1 MKLSPLSAALLGA
14 SGAAAQLKQIT
25 DYGPAIKSAAR
36 MFVYE
41 PAGLPEKPAV
51 LVGVHYCT
59 GTAQKYYNGSPY
71 KGLADQKKFVVVY
84 PESPNE
90 GGCWD
95 VSSRATLK
103 RDGGSDSNAI
113 ANMVKYAVYKY
124 QADPKRVFLIGESSG
139 GMMAVSLI
147 PPSDLGETETRELTP
162 ETEHPRG
169 GLPRALQ
176 RRH

>member
-59 GTAQKYYNGSPY
+59 GTAQKYYSGSPY

-113 ANMVKYAVYKY
+113 ANMVKYAVDKY

-147 PPSDLGETETRELTP
+147 SVIW
-162 ETEHPRG
+162 
-169 GLPRALQ
+169 
-176 RRH
+176 